1 MHVETPGPVA
11 SPLPFRYPRGMNAA
25 DAERFLARTLADGQL
40 TGGEKQDLAG
50 WLAEHAPTDPLRGV
64 VRHAA
69 FDLARKASPD
79 AARVFDWLEGVMRAV
94 APVTQQNPG
103 VNTPG
108 SPSPAAVAF
117 APGEACLNLIV
128 RRITAARKT
137 LDLCVFTITDDR
149 ISRTILDAHR
159 RRVRVRVVTDNDKAL
174 DPGSDV
180 HRFRDAGIPV
190 KFDPAGRP
198 SDPHTTGHMHHK
210 FAVIDGSRLLNGSY
224 NWTRGAAEVNFE
236 NVVDAAEAGLV
247 AAFAAEFERLWKA
260 F

>member
-1 MHVETPGPVA
+1 
-11 SPLPFRYPRGMNAA
+11 MNAA

-40 TGGEKQDLAG
+40 TGGEKQDLAA
-50 WLAEHAPTDPLRGV
+50 WLAEHAPSDPLRGV

-69 FDLARKASPD
+69 FDLARKATPA
-79 AARVFDWLEGVMRAV
+79 AARVLDWLEGVMRAV
-94 APVTQQNPG
+94 APVAPQAPTTNAPG
-103 VNTPG
+103 TP
-108 SPSPAAVAF
+108 ATVAF

-128 RRITAARKT
+128 RRVAAARKS

-159 RRVRVRVVTDNDKAL
+159 RGVKVRVVTDNDKAL

-236 NVVDAAEAGLV
+236 NVVDTAEAGLV
-247 AAFAAEFERLWKA
+247 VAFAAEFERLWKA